1 LGQFIARNRTWAQQ
15 RFAQSLNAYQARPA
29 SSSVKHNPENEKQ
42 TAALE
47 KSSPQFNPTVL
58 LSVVARSKFPDPK
71 PHQRTSPAAFKLPSI
86 PAHHPP
92 ALLQPI
98 ALLLPASL

>member
-1 LGQFIARNRTWAQQ
+1 LSA
-15 RFAQSLNAYQARPA
+15 
-29 SSSVKHNPENEKQ
+29 SVKQKADVEKCSPER
-42 TAALE
+42 
-47 KSSPQFNPTVL
+47 NPTVL
-58 LSVVARSKFPDPK
+58 LRVVARSKFPDPK
-71 PHQRTSPAAFKLPSI
+71 PQQRSSPAAFKLPSI